1 MSYSGSA
8 NLAELAEK
16 GAFRRH
22 DLNRAGGLTFSCL
35 NRLQIFRRPMR
46 APRSKRLYVAMVW
59 LADSDEAGQAFQFEA
74 GRGSDLKSA
83 TWRRPRGS
91 RG

>member
-1 MSYSGSA
+1 MKVGTIRSLWCYDR
-8 NLAELAEK
+8 LA
-16 GAFRRH
+16 
-22 DLNRAGGLTFSCL
+22 
-35 NRLQIFRRPMR
+35 
-46 APRSKRLYVAMVW
+46 
-59 LADSDEAGQAFQFEA
+59 ADSDEAGQAFQFEAGHPFRFEA

>member
-1 MSYSGSA
+1 MNALIRMPGKIDRFIRMPA
-8 NLAELAEK
+8 TK
-16 GAFRRH
+16 DGAVEYW
-22 DLNRAGGLTFSCL
+22 AAAT
-35 NRLQIFRRPMR
+35 
-46 APRSKRLYVAMVW
+46 PRWEGEMLIEQL

-74 GRGSDLKSA
+74 GHPFRFEAGHGSDLKSA